1 MCLYFSELVFVF
13 LFWDFHVWI
22 CFFKNG
28 PVFSCSLDYDLFD
41 LRLCDDD
48 TCDLFSSLMQ
58 FLYCF
63 CHVS

>member
-1 MCLYFSELVFVF
+1 VFV
-13 LFWDFHVWI
+13 LFRTRFCFFVLGFSCLDL
-22 CFFKNG
+22 FFKNG